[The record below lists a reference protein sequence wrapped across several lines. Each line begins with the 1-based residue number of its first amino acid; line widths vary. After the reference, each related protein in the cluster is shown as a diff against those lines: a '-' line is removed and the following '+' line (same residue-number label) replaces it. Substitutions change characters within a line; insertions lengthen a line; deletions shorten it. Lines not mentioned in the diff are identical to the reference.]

1 MRRAVLVG
9 SLAVATAALAKP
21 PEKPPETPAVPRWG
35 DWVGEYQGKLAWS
48 SCTAEGEG
56 SATLAFD
63 ATDGQVAID
72 LTPAGGSLEPITL
85 SEDNGGWSG
94 VDGDVSVKL
103 ARPKPD
109 LLDLAI
115 DLDSGCQV
123 RGSLKRASTGIASC
137 DRLAGWARI
146 EQRCTKLMK
155 PALENPSRLAHQ
167 RATWLAA
174 KGETRGKLAAQCE
187 ARAQKVEVELV
198 DVGCAPNPDPAIGMR
213 AADCTALR
221 VSASKLS
228 RCRNL
233 PADVELA
240 LEHEATGLVSA
251 AQSADSAVLHE
262 VEAECRALRA
272 RIVAASQQSGCIP

>member
-21 PEKPPETPAVPRWG
+21 AELPRWG
-35 DWVGEYQGKLAWS
+35 DWVGEYTGKLAWT

-63 ATDGQVAID
+63 ASDGEVAID
-72 LTPAGGSLEPITL
+72 LTPAGASLEAITL
-85 SEDNGGWSG
+85 AEDNGGWSG
-94 VDGDVSVKL
+94 QHGDVAVHL

-109 LLDLAI
+109 TLDLAI

-123 RGSLKRASTGIASC
+123 RGTLKRASTGIAPC

-146 EQRCTKLMK
+146 EQRCTKLTK
-155 PALENPSRLAHQ
+155 PALEQPSRLAHQ
-167 RATWLAA
+167 RATWIAA
-174 KGETRGKLAAQCE
+174 KGDARVKLAAQCD
-187 ARAQKVEVELV
+187 ARAQKVELELI
-198 DVGCAPNPDPAIGMR
+198 DAGCAPNPDPAIGMR
-213 AADCTALR
+213 GADCTALR
-221 VSASKLS
+221 VSASKLA

-233 PADVELA
+233 PPDVEAA
-240 LEHEATGLVSA
+240 LEQEASGLVSA

-262 VEAECRALRA
+262 VESECRALRA

>member
-9 SLAVATAALAKP
+9 SLAVTAVALAKP
-21 PEKPPETPAVPRWG
+21 PETHELPKWG
-35 DWVGEYQGKLAWS
+35 DWVGEYTGKLAWS

-56 SATLAFD
+56 SATLAVD
-63 ATDGQVAID
+63 ASDGQVAID

-85 SEDNGGWSG
+85 LEDNGAWIGQH
-94 VDGDVSVKL
+94 GDVSVHL
-103 ARPKPD
+103 AHPRPD
-109 LLDLAI
+109 TLDLAI

-123 RGSLKRASTGIASC
+123 RSSLKRASTGIASC

-146 EQRCTKLMK
+146 EQRCTKLTK
-155 PALENPSRLAHQ
+155 PPLENQSRLAHQ

-174 KGETRGKLAAQCE
+174 KGDARTKLAAQCD
-187 ARAQKVEVELV
+187 ARAQKVELELV
-198 DVGCAPNPDPAIGMR
+198 DAGCAPNPDPTIGLR
-213 AADCTALR
+213 AAECTALR

-233 PADVELA
+233 PPDVEIA
-240 LEHEATGLVSA
+240 LEQEASGLVSA

-262 VEAECRALRA
+262 VETECRALRA

>member
-1 MRRAVLVG
+1 MMRRAAFVGTLVVAAA
-9 SLAVATAALAKP
+9 AVAKP
-21 PEKPPETPAVPRWG
+21 AETPRWG
-35 DWVGEYQGKLAWS
+35 DWVGDYSGKLAWT
-48 SCTAEGEG
+48 SCTVEGAG

-63 ATDGQVAID
+63 AADGQVAID
-72 LTPAGGSLEPITL
+72 LAPAGASLEPVTL
-85 SEDNGGWSG
+85 LEDDTGWTG
-94 VDGDVSVKL
+94 RNGDVAVHV

-109 LLDLAI
+109 TVDLAV

-123 RGSLKRASTGIASC
+123 RGTLRRASTGIAAC

-146 EQRCTKLMK
+146 EQRCTKLTK
-155 PALENPSRLAHQ
+155 PALEHLSRLAHQ

-174 KGETRGKLAAQCE
+174 KGDTRGKLGAQCD
-187 ARAQKVEVELV
+187 ARAQKVELELI
-198 DVGCAPNPDPAIGMR
+198 DAGCAPNPDPAIGLR
-213 AADCTALR
+213 GGECAALR
-221 VSASKLS
+221 ASASKLS

-233 PADVELA
+233 PPDVDAA
-240 LEHEATGLVSA
+240 LEQEASGLVSA